1 LSVFDWKAYGQYFA
15 RPELGPLL
23 WQFLCFAFYFSL
35 SVSGFALFA
44 QRRFTWNG
52 HPVGAKE
59 VGYLFAWSGFLGI
72 ILQGALMGRLVK
84 WLGERKLVWT
94 GFASTVVMNA
104 WLGWVFTI
112 PQLLVNT
119 TFGSY
124 GSGVLRPSLT
134 ALITHKAGRREQGAV
149 LGLTQS
155 LTSISAIIAPVVGGT
170 LIDHGYLA
178 GWAMLIA
185 AVALVGMLLSLRTPA
200 TSSV

>member
-1 LSVFDWKAYGQYFA
+1 
-15 RPELGPLL
+15 
-23 WQFLCFAFYFSL
+23 
-35 SVSGFALFA
+35 
-44 QRRFTWNG
+44 
-52 HPVGAKE
+52 
-59 VGYLFAWSGFLGI
+59 
-72 ILQGALMGRLVK
+72 MGRLVK